1 MPRVDDLDAAVLERA
16 RAGDADAFVELVVHY
31 QELVAGVAFTMT
43 GNRQD
48 AEDVAQEAFLRV
60 YRGLRG
66 FRGEAAFTTWVFRVV
81 VSAAQD
87 HRRRRRRSLAAPPD
101 GELAFVVGRREATV
115 EERER
120 AHAVLAAMATLR
132 PALRGPL
139 VLREVYGLEY
149 GEISGLL
156 GRPVGTVKA
165 AVHRGRRAL
174 LTELQGRG
182 AYDGPVPGWEEKDGC
197 L

>member
-31 QELVAGVAFTMT
+31 QELVASVAFTMT

-87 HRRRRRRSLAAPPD
+87 HRRRL
-101 GELAFVVGRREATV
+101 
-115 EERER
+115 
-120 AHAVLAAMATLR
+120 
-132 PALRGPL
+132 
-139 VLREVYGLEY
+139 
-149 GEISGLL
+149 
-156 GRPVGTVKA
+156 
-165 AVHRGRRAL
+165 
-174 LTELQGRG
+174 
-182 AYDGPVPGWEEKDGC
+182 
-197 L
+197 